1 MSHYLNTMSFEL
13 MYDVIDGEQE
23 PRLVYEP
30 ILPGYSYPADVDE
43 IVPDQHIADERIENT
58 ASLPPLQNK
67 EEVDI
72 FALLGFT
79 SDMQKVSERDFG
91 EQIGSTWRRG
101 DAPERKDL
109 SIGSYFET
117 RNKKHNQNEDG

>member
-1 MSHYLNTMSFEL
+1 VAKEKVVSHYLNTMSFEL

-58 ASLPPLQNK
+58 APLPPLQNK

-79 SDMQKVSERDFG
+79 
-91 EQIGSTWRRG
+91 
-101 DAPERKDL
+101 
-109 SIGSYFET
+109 
-117 RNKKHNQNEDG
+117 